1 MHLGLDMPML
11 GLDMPMLGLAFEYV
25 IDNEGSLS
33 SGGRLIHLGKVEL
46 TSGKVD

>member
-1 MHLGLDMPML
+1 MC
-11 GLDMPMLGLAFEYV
+11 MLGLAFGYV

-33 SGGRLIHLGKVEL
+33 SGGRYSRLGKVEL